1 MTPYHLSIITPHGKI
16 FEGQIESLV
25 APGSAGS
32 FGVLANHTVFVS
44 SLNKGILKLVE
55 NAQEKTFKLG
65 SGIIEVDGKNHAVI
79 LADEALPLTSKPEDN
94 GRIIH
99 KIIPVIC
106 ILILSIFFLNNYSLN
121 ISEAGEKGYPLKETV
136 YSLNPA
142 PFQTRDFFLPEQ
154 NTTLSFT
161 EYGKEVSLEH
171 PPPAERVPSQ
181 TLRQEVIQ
189 KCREAIKR
197 SAKDIVKAQ
206 SEDKAVQDYLS
217 VNGGIK
223 LFTEED
229 YIHLIET
236 PEEQTV
242 QIDPVTKHVFAQFRS
257 PQILINQNNPQCL
270 YLTFIYIPE
279 ENRVERILIS
289 RAALR
294 LVE

>member
-1 MTPYHLSIITPHGKI
+1 MVMEKYWS
-16 FEGQIESLV
+16 IESI
-25 APGSAGS
+25 
-32 FGVLANHTVFVS
+32 N
-44 SLNKGILKLVE
+44 
-55 NAQEKTFKLG
+55 FK
-65 SGIIEVDGKNHAVI
+65 
-79 LADEALPLTSKPEDN
+79 KPKYL
-94 GRIIH
+94 IFF
-99 KIIPVIC
+99 IIPGC
-106 ILILSIFFLNNYSLN
+106 ILIFSTQQN
-121 ISEAGEKGYPLKETV
+121 ISQAGEKGYSLKETV

-142 PFQTRDFFLPEQ
+142 PFKTRDFFLPEQ

-171 PPPAERVPSQ
+171 PPPAERVPPP
-181 TLRQEVIQ
+181 TIREEVSQ

-229 YIHLIET
+229 YIHLVET

-242 QIDPVTKHVFAQFRS
+242 QIDPVTKHIFAQFRS
-257 PQILINQNNPQCL
+257 FKIPGNQNNPQCL
-270 YLTFIYIPE
+270 YLTFIYVPG

-289 RAALR
+289 RTMLR
-294 LVE
+294 LAE